1 MSNHFLSPWREPRL
15 QAAPNDTP
23 ASYCSRLKHALA
35 MELAKPQPDQARCE
49 SLERSIIEM
58 TVVFSLY
65 EEEQ

>member
-1 MSNHFLSPWREPRL
+1 MSSRFLSPWREPRL
-15 QAAPNDTP
+15 QAADNDTP
-23 ASYCSRLKHALA
+23 ASYCRRLIQALA
-35 MELAKPQPDQARCE
+35 LALAKPNPDQARCE